1 MTTLL
6 YQTDS
11 YLREFTA
18 TVTAS
23 DTEARTVVLDQ
34 TAFYPGGGGQPH
46 DMGTLHAGG
55 RGWPVEK
62 VEKRG
67 GDVIH
72 HLGGAE
78 PLPGP
83 GEAVRGAIDWERR
96 YRLMRTHTAMHV
108 LCGTI
113 WREFGA
119 QVTGGQMYLDRA
131 RMDFE
136 LDDLNPERIR
146 QIEERANAAITA
158 GAPVGVRILPRE
170 EAFAI
175 PDLIRTKINLLP
187 EGITEVRVVSVGEL
201 DTQADGG
208 THVADAREV
217 VGIRVIGT
225 RSKGEDQ
232 QAPRSRADRWVRRT
246 AEAPLQR
253 LVRAYCIRPSASVCS
268 NRGVGWAYAI
278 RPYIRRRCL
287 HTIASAHQAPA
298 SIPPPSSVSP

>member
-6 YQTDS
+6 FQTDS
-11 YLREFTA
+11 YVREFDA
-18 TVTAS
+18 TVSAVDDES
-23 DTEARTVVLDQ
+23 RTVTLDR

-46 DMGTLHAGG
+46 DMGMLHAGE
-55 RGWPVEK
+55 RSWPVEK
-62 VEKRG
+62 AEKRNG
-67 GDVIH
+67 EVVH
-72 HLGGAE
+72 HLGSTE
-78 PLPGP
+78 PLPQV
-83 GEAVRGAIDWERR
+83 GEAVQGVLDWERR

-136 LDDLNPERIR
+136 LDDLNPERVH

-158 GAPVGVRILPRE
+158 GAPVTVQILPRD

-187 EGITEVRVVSVGEL
+187 PGISEVRVVSVGEL

-217 VGIRVIGT
+217 GGIRVIGT
-225 RSKGEDQ
+225 RSKGKINK
-232 QAPRSRADRWVRRT
+232 
-246 AEAPLQR
+246 R
-253 LVRAYCIRPSASVCS
+253 LEVELID
-268 NRGVGWAYAI
+268 G
-278 RPYIRRRCL
+278 
-287 HTIASAHQAPA
+287 
-298 SIPPPSSVSP
+298 

>member
-6 YQTDS
+6 FQTDS
-11 YLREFTA
+11 YLREFDA
-18 TVTAS
+18 TVTAA
-23 DTEARTVVLDQ
+23 DEEARTVSLDQ
-34 TAFYPGGGGQPH
+34 TAFYPNGGGQPH
-46 DMGTLHAGG
+46 DVGTLRTGE
-55 RGWPVEK
+55 RSWPVDK

-67 GDVIH
+67 GEVVH
-72 HLGGAE
+72 QLGGTD
-78 PLPGP
+78 PLPQT
-83 GEAVRGAIDWERR
+83 GESVHGELDWERR

-136 LDDLNPERIR
+136 LDDLNPERVHR
-146 QIEERANAAITA
+146 IEERANAAIEA
-158 GAPVGVRILPRE
+158 GAPVTVQILPRE

-187 EGITEVRVVSVGEL
+187 PGISEVRVVSVGEL

-217 VGIRVIGT
+217 GGIRVIGT
-225 RSKGEDQ
+225 RSKGKINK
-232 QAPRSRADRWVRRT
+232 
-246 AEAPLQR
+246 R
-253 LVRAYCIRPSASVCS
+253 LEVELIDK
-268 NRGVGWAYAI
+268 
-278 RPYIRRRCL
+278 
-287 HTIASAHQAPA
+287 
-298 SIPPPSSVSP
+298 